1 MPFSHFSVGFKM
13 DDVNFQ
19 RLERPRKR
27 GRPLTYEEKWIVQ
40 HVFETF
46 EKEKNAGAIV
56 QIQDPYSLTSKYT
69 GVARSIVAT
78 IAKSV
83 RQTGHVPLAT
93 PLGNRQQ
100 PTAIPLSIEGRIR
113 ELVFEKHR
121 QGTICHAKHVKALL
135 KDECGLDVHERTVQR
150 HLRRMGFCW
159 LRTKNRPRSLR
170 EKAEVRQQRHDYL
183 YEIRKNRQL
192 PSEERYHVVYV
203 DESFLH
209 HHHGGQYSWFSENDF
224 VERMSGKGRRWCFI
238 HAMQENALIEGAF
251 LAFEAKKGTGDY
263 HGQFDWEVFQHWF
276 NEQLLLNLPPR
287 SLIILDRCPFHTVSR
302 DAIVPS
308 QMKKAELQT
317 WLMDRG
323 IQWEEKW
330 LRARLMQEVDRYR
343 DKKPMVEIVAEE
355 KGHKVLFL
363 PVHHP
368 ELNPIEL
375 VWATVK
381 NYCGAVFSNSTSF
394 KEQRQHLE
402 ASFKKDITP
411 EYCTKVY
418 EHVQKIEEKYWNTDL
433 IIDDEIEIEDDEF
446 SQF

>member
-1 MPFSHFSVGFKM
+1 
-13 DDVNFQ
+13 
-19 RLERPRKR
+19 
-27 GRPLTYEEKWIVQ
+27 
-40 HVFETF
+40 
-46 EKEKNAGAIV
+46 
-56 QIQDPYSLTSKYT
+56 
-69 GVARSIVAT
+69 
-78 IAKSV
+78 
-83 RQTGHVPLAT
+83 
-93 PLGNRQQ
+93 
-100 PTAIPLSIEGRIR
+100 
-113 ELVFEKHR
+113 
-121 QGTICHAKHVKALL
+121 
-135 KDECGLDVHERTVQR
+135 
-150 HLRRMGFCW
+150 MGFCW

-183 YEIRKNRQL
+183 YEIRKNRPL
-192 PSEERYHVVYV
+192 PPEESYHVVYV
-203 DESFLH
+203 EERFLH
-209 HHHGGQYSWFSENDF
+209 HHHGGQSSWCSENDC
-224 VERMSGKGRRWCFI
+224 VERMSGKGRRWCFM
-238 HAMQENALIEGAF
+238 HAMQENTLIEGTF
-251 LAFEAKKGTGDY
+251 LAFEAKKGTGDD
-263 HGQFDWEVFQHWF
+263 HGQLDWEVFQHWF
-276 NEQLLLNLPPR
+276 NEQLLLNLPPC

-323 IQWEEKW
+323 IQWEEQW

-368 ELNPIEL
+368 ELHPLEL

-394 KEQRQHLE
+394 TEQRQHLE